1 MTHNYLELCDY
12 GFPSKPRIDLFVEK
26 LKTCCLQIHIDN
38 PHPAKSCDMLKI
50 RPKNRYFSNLE
61 YLATICNS
69 MIIEMY
75 NDMIRISDCFEG
87 CQTFRFIAV
96 ALPVA
101 GTLNTAVRA
110 TILDTIK
117 FFSLSIFQLCWLSP
131 VLRGM
136 F

>member
-61 YLATICNS
+61 YLANTWHQAIFQVSYGYPKCKNPKFIQEIGFCNS
-69 MIIEMY
+69 TMA
-75 NDMIRISDCFEG
+75 NSTGFTVG
-87 CQTFRFIAV
+87 
-96 ALPVA
+96 
-101 GTLNTAVRA
+101 
-110 TILDTIK
+110 
-117 FFSLSIFQLCWLSP
+117 
-131 VLRGM
+131 
-136 F
+136 

>member
-61 YLATICNS
+61 YLAILNNS
-69 MIIEMY
+69 TDIEMY
-75 NDMIRISDCFEG
+75 EDMFWIHAPYRIGKMRVKWKS
-87 CQTFRFIAV
+87 
-96 ALPVA
+96 
-101 GTLNTAVRA
+101 
-110 TILDTIK
+110 IK
-117 FFSLSIFQLCWLSP
+117 
-131 VLRGM
+131 
-136 F
+136 

>member
-1 MTHNYLELCDY
+1 
-12 GFPSKPRIDLFVEK
+12 
-26 LKTCCLQIHIDN
+26 
-38 PHPAKSCDMLKI
+38 
-50 RPKNRYFSNLE
+50 
-61 YLATICNS
+61 